1 MHIIIFGNQYRAQK
15 HQEMQ
20 LLFDRLQQFNIEISI
35 DEDFYLHLI
44 NDIGVDPH
52 TKNIFRDNDFIA
64 YFAISLGGDGTLLGT
79 AARIGNKYIPIV
91 GINMGRLGFL
101 ADVYDDEITQVLQDL
116 QNNNFRIEERT
127 ALVTHT
133 NDGSGYGHPV
143 ALNEVAILK
152 QDLSSMIRIHTSI
165 QGEFL
170 HTYEADGLIIS
181 TPTGSTAY
189 ALSVGGPIIV
199 PESRNLLIAPVATHS
214 LNVRPLIIPDD
225 WQVDLQ
231 VESRSQ
237 SYLLS
242 LDGRS
247 QQMPIS
253 TSVSI
258 CKSDY
263 TVKIVRFSQHSFF
276 STLKQIG
283 RASCRERVYVLV

>member
-1 MHIIIFGNQYRAQK
+1 M
-15 HQEMQ
+15 
-20 LLFDRLQQFNIEISI
+20 
-35 DEDFYLHLI
+35 
-44 NDIGVDPH
+44 
-52 TKNIFRDNDFIA
+52 
-64 YFAISLGGDGTLLGT
+64 
-79 AARIGNKYIPIV
+79 
-91 GINMGRLGFL
+91 
-101 ADVYDDEITQVLQDL
+101 
-116 QNNNFRIEERT
+116 
-127 ALVTHT
+127 
-133 NDGSGYGHPV
+133 
-143 ALNEVAILK
+143 
-152 QDLSSMIRIHTSI
+152 
-165 QGEFL
+165 

-276 STLKQIG
+276 STLKQKLMWG
-283 RASCRERVYVLV
+283 ADVRKGVTNN